1 MSYTLAGLLL
11 LAASPAAGNALHTEI
26 EAIRAALR
34 TARSK
39 TLKARFCSP

>member
-11 LAASPAAGNALHTEI
+11 LAASPAGNALHTEI

-39 TLKARFCSP
+39 TLKARFCCP